1 MKLLPRKKRKKIV
14 YKVTPDLPD
23 VFESPVF
30 IYTGLSAKKVNLIE
44 NKLREKNNIIL
55 SERKGQ
61 I

>member
-23 VFESPVF
+23 AFESPVF

-55 SERKGQ
+55 N
-61 I
+61 